1 MEVLSVLF
9 DPILPVFAIL
19 AFGFVLGRLG
29 TITVEDARVINRFAM
44 SVLLPILVFGLL
56 IDAPIREF
64 ETRPFLVYVGGE
76 AVVFAI
82 GFVIAR
88 YLFLREP
95 GEAVLLAFA
104 GIFAN
109 NVFYGLPIMVIL
121 YGAENVVPVTSVIT
135 LDSTLTFGGAMIA
148 LQVIQLGRVTFGKIL
163 RTLLGTPILQAMC
176 LGLLFNFAGLDI
188 AGPVRTFIEF
198 NGAAGAPVALFA
210 LGVVMSQTVFRPE
223 ATVITFTLIKMF
235 LFPAV
240 IGIGLLVVAPGA
252 PSSAQYLMASAG
264 PAGAMAFS
272 LALLYGIRTDAI
284 AQVIVWTSLFTLIT
298 LALLA

>member
-1 MEVLSVLF
+1 MEVLSVLV

-19 AFGFVLGRLG
+19 AFGFVLGRRG
-29 TITVEDARVINRFAM
+29 SITIEDARVINRFAM
-44 SVLLPILVFGLL
+44 SVLLPILIFGVL

-64 ETRPFLVYVGGE
+64 ETRPFLIYVAGE
-76 AVVFAI
+76 AVIFAI
-82 GFVIAR
+82 GFLLAHRVFAR
-88 YLFLREP
+88 EA
-95 GEAVLLAFA
+95 GEAVLLAFC

-121 YGAENVVPVTSVIT
+121 YGPENVLPVTSVIT
-135 LDSTLTFGGAMIA
+135 LDSTLTFGGALIA
-148 LQVIQLGRVTFGKIL
+148 LQIIRLGRVTPARL
-163 RTLLGTPILQAMC
+163 ARTILGTPILQAMI
-176 LGLLFNFAGLDI
+176 LGLIVNLAAVEI
-188 AGPVRTFIEF
+188 PKPVETFIGF

-210 LGVVMSQTVFRPE
+210 LGVVMSQTVFRAE
-223 ATVITFTLIKMF
+223 ATVITFTLIKLF

-240 IGIGLLVVAPGA
+240 IAIGLLYGAPGA
-252 PSSAQYLMASAG
+252 PGTAQYVMASAG

-272 LALLYGIRTDAI
+272 LALLHGIRTDAI